1 MSEPSEAARAAAERA
16 VTRILDRMEDKN
28 IWIAPTQHDRQAT
41 ADYMIGQIIDE
52 IQSAI
57 DASRPKWS
65 AEKPTK
71 AGWYFLKYPSGR
83 STVGTVDEYMDFY
96 AYGTCW
102 SVAHMPGQW
111 AGPLAEPEET
121 K

>member
-1 MSEPSEAARAAAERA
+1 MTEPSEAAISAAER
-16 VTRILDRMEDKN
+16 IF
-28 IWIAPTQHDRQAT
+28 PHPDRQLSRIEHDALCGKRT
-41 ADYMIGQIIDE
+41 SAAVE
-52 IQSAI
+52 IQAAI
-57 DASRPKWS
+57 ASSRPKWS